1 MVFSKA
7 RYLPL
12 KEYYGATPGEEV
24 ASTMSREAVNMD
36 VIKTSLIIAIG
47 VTFYYLLL
55 QWPTE
60 SVTKEIVGQDASYKN
75 NINDSESSLT
85 EPLATFSDTD
95 VNEEEEEDFEGRYF
109 DIENKDLAL
118 KIDSKTGRF
127 VYSELKNITK
137 EKGGI
142 APFEI
147 FGKTTSPDSFKDN
160 LYFANSGFYVQG
172 EGYLNPNFS
181 ESSRN
186 ITDNGEIEYQF
197 LGTTERF
204 DFIRKVR
211 FSSTGYKISVVDS
224 VLSKSNEQLQLT
236 PYVVIE
242 RDGSPVEEG
251 GLMYTYLGPVFSS
264 TNDTYEKYDFEDIK
278 EAPYQNRSFGGWVAL
293 IQHYFL
299 SAWVPNQ
306 SSEYLYQARYSNRS
320 ERFSLGYTSREN
332 AVNYGDSISTENVLF
347 VGPKLPGQLS
357 EIEENLDLTVDYGF
371 LWWLGKPMYWFLELG
386 NKIFNNWGMAII
398 FLTVVLKIIT
408 WPLSAKAYV
417 SMGKMRELAPK
428 MQQLQ
433 EKHGDNRQAMSQE
446 MMQMY
451 QKEGV
456 NPLGGCLPML
466 AQLPFFLAFYWVL
479 LETVELRHSPF
490 FLWIDDLS
498 AMDPYFILPILNG
511 AGMYLSQKLTPTPP
525 NADPMQAQMM
535 KIFPLVFAVIF
546 AWFPSGLVLYWLV
559 NMVIQI
565 FQQWWYSRKAL
576 AN

>member
-1 MVFSKA
+1 MASIIFQ
-7 RYLPL
+7 
-12 KEYYGATPGEEV
+12 EV
-24 ASTMSREAVNMD
+24 VNMD
-36 VIKTSLIIAIG
+36 LIKTGLIIAIG

-60 SVTKEIVGQDASYKN
+60 SNKREIVSQESIYSN
-75 NINDSESSLT
+75 NLNDSEYSLT
-85 EPLATFSDTD
+85 EPLTTFSDPD
-95 VNEEEEEDFEGRYF
+95 ISKEEPVDIQGRYF
-109 DIENKDLAL
+109 EIENKDLAL
-118 KIDSKTGRF
+118 KIDSITGRF

-137 EKGGI
+137 EKGG
-142 APFEI
+142 ATPFEI
-147 FGKTTSPDSFKDN
+147 FGKTISPDSFKEN

-172 EGYLNPNFS
+172 EGYLKPNFS
-181 ESSRN
+181 EILKN
-186 ITDNGEIEYQF
+186 ISDSGEIEYQ
-197 LGTTERF
+197 LQGATERF
-204 DFIRKVR
+204 DFVRKVR
-211 FSSTGYKISVVDS
+211 FSSTGYKISVEDS
-224 VLSKSNEQLQLT
+224 VLSKSNERLQLT

-278 EAPYQNRSFGGWVAL
+278 EAPYQNKSLGGWVAL

-306 SSEYLYQARYSNRS
+306 SLEYLYQARYSNRS

-332 AVNYGDSISTENVLF
+332 VVNYGDSVSTENVLY
-347 VGPKLPGQLS
+347 VGPKLPGQLA

-565 FQQWWYSRKAL
+565 FQQWWYSRKVL

>member
-1 MVFSKA
+1 
-7 RYLPL
+7 
-12 KEYYGATPGEEV
+12 
-24 ASTMSREAVNMD
+24 MD